1 MRDDGKWFAVHHV
14 APEPMSRWG
23 NRFGINTYSYTQSMS
38 AVDCVCTLAEREVK
52 SVELMFYP
60 GHLWITDSL
69 ETLRDLGREMEQAG
83 VSLVSLNGPNID
95 VNIAAATAEMRDYS
109 IALNVEY
116 LRMAAELNAKGLII
130 GPGKPNPLFSL
141 PPDVMESHFFR
152 ALDTLLPIA
161 ERDGIE
167 LWVENMP
174 FAFLPEAEG
183 LMACLDRYGADSI
196 GVVYDVANA
205 HFIGED
211 AVAGLDRVRSRLSL
225 VHLSDTGQT
234 VYRHDPVGLG
244 DVDFATVIP
253 KIKSLNLERT
263 PMLEIISRDPDHDIA
278 RSIETLN
285 AMEA

>member
-1 MRDDGKWFAVHHV
+1 MRDDGNRIAIHHA
-14 APEPMSRWG
+14 APEPMNRWG
-23 NRFGINTYSYTQSMS
+23 DRFGINTYSYTQSMS
-38 AVDCVCTLAEREVK
+38 AADCVRTLAERAVK

-60 GHLWITDSL
+60 GHLWITDSR
-69 ETLRDLGREMEQAG
+69 ETLRDLRRTIEQAG

-109 IALNVEY
+109 VALNVEY
-116 LRMAAELNAKGLII
+116 LRMAAELNAKGLIL

-141 PPDVMESHFFR
+141 PRDVMESSFFR
-152 ALDTLLPIA
+152 ALDALLPIA

-174 FAFLPEAEG
+174 FAFLPDAEG
-183 LMACLDRYGADSI
+183 LMACLDRYGADAI

-205 HFIGED
+205 HFINEEP
-211 AVAGLDRVRSRLSL
+211 VAGLDRVRVRLSL
-225 VHLSDTGQT
+225 VHLSDTGQS

-244 DVDFATVIP
+244 DVDFAALIP

-263 PMLEIISRDPDHDIA
+263 PMLEIISRDPDRDIA
-278 RSIETLN
+278 RSIETLD
-285 AMEA
+285 AMAT